1 MLRPILD
8 VAWSTR
14 AEGQKRTDQESDL
27 PSLCCFRFLFL
38 FPSFSSLRDLEEIKR
53 QAYEDAVAI
62 DALVKGQGQSK
73 PAGH

>member
-1 MLRPILD
+1 LFSVPF
-8 VAWSTR
+8 
-14 AEGQKRTDQESDL
+14 
-27 PSLCCFRFLFL
+27 CFLFF
-38 FPSFSSLRDLEEIKR
+38 FPSLRDLEEIKR

>member
-1 MLRPILD
+1 
-8 VAWSTR
+8 V
-14 AEGQKRTDQESDL
+14 
-27 PSLCCFRFLFL
+27 LFSIPFV